1 MTRAVFLA
9 TLIAGLSLNA
19 AATTYHVSRAGSDLN
34 DGGTAAPLQSL
45 AAGAARLQPG
55 DELVIH
61 GGNYH
66 EALRFTVSGTP
77 DAPIKVRSAPGEVV
91 CLRGTRVVNGWE
103 PAGVGLWRAHV
114 DLPVEQVFL
123 NGEFAPQ
130 ACWPNTSIDPMK
142 RVWAKAGKDS
152 DKDGLHDPDLPAVNL
167 TGARIHLLPGLAWV
181 SWAIPVT
188 GTDLT
193 ANRISFSAAWDQS
206 APYRVERG
214 SRYYLFDHPALIDAP
229 GEWHYDTASKT
240 LTMMFPADAAL
251 SDGVVEVKAFP
262 HAIDFSGASHVRV
275 EGFRIFGATVNLGTA
290 VNCEVIDCHVRYAS
304 HFTNADG
311 WAKRNDTGVII
322 GGSGNRVSRSS
333 VVFSAGNGISLFGS
347 DNAVENCYV
356 SDVDY
361 MAMDCAAVWADGER
375 NSVRQCTLVRAGRS
389 VLIHRE
395 LKNGRIEYNDMSEAG
410 LLTGDLG
417 ITYCFGTDGAGTVLA
432 YNWVHDNRAQHTGVG
447 IYIDNG
453 SRNFVIHHN
462 VSWGNPDSGIRL
474 NTPSNDNLVCNNT
487 ILRNGNSVSFWGPDG
502 QRDQSG
508 TRLYNNL
515 FTDEFVVGDGIEVAN
530 NVAAPESA
538 VRDMTSRDFR
548 PAESSPA
555 VDAGRPVEGV
565 TGGAVGHAPDAGAYE
580 AGGDTWRAGHDWGT
594 PPLFR

>member
-1 MTRAVFLA
+1 MKRAVFLA
-9 TLIAGLSLNA
+9 TLIAGLTLDASA
-19 AATTYHVSRAGSDLN
+19 ATYHVSPAGSDLN
-34 DGGTAAPLQSL
+34 DGAVSTPFQSIAAATS
-45 AAGAARLQPG
+45 RLQAA
-55 DELVIH
+55 DELIIH

-66 EALRFTVSGTP
+66 EALRVKTSGTL
-77 DAPIKVRSAPGEVV
+77 DAPITVRSAPGEVV
-91 CLRGTRVVNGWE
+91 CLRGTQVVNGWE
-103 PAGVGLWRAHV
+103 SVGGGRWRAHV
-114 DLPVEQVFL
+114 DFPVEQVFL
-123 NGEFAPQ
+123 NGDLAPQ
-130 ACWPNTSIDPMK
+130 ACWPNTPANPME

-152 DKDGLHDPDLPAVNL
+152 NKDGLHDPDLPAVDL

-188 GTDLT
+188 GTDLA
-193 ANRISFSAAWDQS
+193 ANRITFSAAWDQS

-214 SRYYLFDHPALIDAP
+214 SSYYLFDHPALIDAP
-229 GEWHYDTASKT
+229 GEWHYDTTSKT
-240 LTMMFPADAAL
+240 LTMMFPADAAP
-251 SDGVVEVKAFP
+251 GVDAVEVKAFS
-262 HAIDFSGASHVRV
+262 HAIDISGASHVHV
-275 EGFRIFGATVNLGTA
+275 EGFRVFGATVNLGTA
-290 VNCEVIDCHVRYAS
+290 ENCEVIDCHFRYAS

-311 WAKRNDTGVII
+311 WAKRNDTGIVI

-333 VVFSAGNGISLFGS
+333 VVYSAGNGISLFGS
-347 DNAVENCYV
+347 DNTVENCYV

-375 NSVRQCTLVRAGRS
+375 NSVRQCTLQRTGRS

-417 ITYCFGTDGAGTVLA
+417 ITYCFGTDGAGTVIA

-453 SRNFVIHHN
+453 SRNFQIHHN
-462 VSWGNPDSGIRL
+462 VSWDNPDSGIRL
-474 NTPSNDNLVCNNT
+474 NTPSNNNLVSNNT
-487 ILRNGNSVSFWGPDG
+487 LLNNGNSVSFWGPDG

-515 FTDEFVVGDGIEVAN
+515 VTDEVVLGDGIEAAD
-530 NVAAPESA
+530 NVSVDVSA
-538 VRDMTSRDFR
+538 VRDIRSRDFR
-548 PAESSPA
+548 PAVDSPA
-555 VDAGRPVEGV
+555 VDAGRVVEGV
-565 TGGAVGHAPDAGAYE
+565 TESATGAAPDAGAYE
-580 AGGDTWRAGHDWGT
+580 AGGEAWRAGHDWGA